1 MNLLDL
7 HCHSTASDGDLP
19 PAELVARA
27 AARGCRILALTD
39 HDCTAGLAEA
49 GQAAETCGVQL
60 VAGVEVSVT
69 WRNRTIHVVG
79 LGIDPQQPDLALGL
93 KSIREG
99 RIGRAEAMAADLLR
113 VGVEDAFA
121 GAMRYCSN
129 PEMISRTHFA
139 RYLIETGRAKD
150 KDQAFKRFLVNGKP
164 GYVRHQWA
172 ELADAVRWI
181 RAAGGIA
188 VIAHPGRYKIGRRLM
203 GELIADF
210 KAAGGEAIEV
220 VSASHSASEIS
231 QFGKL
236 ARAEGLLASSGSDFH
251 APGEGGRDVG
261 LTQPLPEGCLPVWE
275 RLGLS
280 PADYAETL

>member
-1 MNLLDL
+1 MLFRSVEISVSWQKRTVHIVGLDINPD
-7 HCHSTASDGDLP
+7 C
-19 PAELVARA
+19 PA
-27 AARGCRILALTD
+27 
-39 HDCTAGLAEA
+39 
-49 GQAAETCGVQL
+49 L
-60 VAGVEVSVT
+60 VAGLHSV
-69 WRNRTIHVVG
+69 
-79 LGIDPQQPDLALGL
+79 
-93 KSIREG
+93 REG
-99 RIGRAEAMAADLLR
+99 RVERARRMGEALAKIGIH
-113 VGVEDAFA
+113 GAFD
-121 GAMRYCSN
+121 GALQRCGN
-129 PEMISRTHFA
+129 PEMIGRTHFA
-139 RYLIETGRAKD
+139 RFLVETGVCSDTYEVFR
-150 KDQAFKRFLVNGKP
+150 RFLTEGKP
-164 GYVRHQWA
+164 GFVPHRWA
-172 ELADAVRWI
+172 RLGDAVRWI